1 MAPYCQTL
9 AFSLMHVNF
18 TVYLSL
24 LLIILHQA
32 GLLVVFGI
40 FPSSKIGP
48 ERFAWKI
55 DLLWNMENAICSET
69 WKIRFADK
77 IIRGS
82 SKSIAIWVI
91 LISGCILNVS
101 IFRNE
106 ERFENF
112 QREDSLLN
120 LVNINVAL
128 NFSGWKRKTLKNWK
142 SFLKTHKTNFW
153 VSWWKESL
161 VKMEAFDF
169 CLSVLKQFHFDGA
182 ILKSEFACLYL

>member
-1 MAPYCQTL
+1 MAPYCATL
-9 AFSLMHVNF
+9 AFSLMHVNC
-18 TVYLSL
+18 TVYLL
-24 LLIILHQA
+24 LLIILHQP
-32 GLLVVFGI
+32 GLLVALGI
-40 FPSSKIGP
+40 SPSSKIGP

-91 LISGCILNVS
+91 SKWILNVS

-120 LVNINVAL
+120 LGNINVAW

-142 SFLKTHKTNFW
+142 SYLKTHKTNFW

>member
-1 MAPYCQTL
+1 
-9 AFSLMHVNF
+9 
-18 TVYLSL
+18 
-24 LLIILHQA
+24 
-32 GLLVVFGI
+32 
-40 FPSSKIGP
+40 
-48 ERFAWKI
+48 
-55 DLLWNMENAICSET
+55 MENAIWFET

-91 LISGCILNVS
+91 LISGCIRNVS

-128 NFSGWKRKTLKNWK
+128 NFSGWKRKTLKDWK

-169 CLSVLKQFHFDGA
+169 CLSVLKQCHFDGA